1 MRGIQIR
8 RGGEQRKKAKLAF
21 HATAIG
27 HRRKTSERQVK
38 GVNPRAE
45 IAFVFMRTRNTKVK
59 DGRSTQMR
67 RGAYLQLLAV
77 RARSRSANAVQPI
90 ISTSSCQIRQ
100 VRQTDN
106 TDSIQQPKEKRVTFR
121 STRCEIHS
129 GWVVRCIPHP
139 GWTTSGITMPRSHG
153 RMSHVT
159 FRRPQCHVVCQVSEN
174 DDDHGGEY
182 DDHGC
187 KLSGHEIHR
196 KEICQ

>member
-1 MRGIQIR
+1 MEG
-8 RGGEQRKKAKLAF
+8 A
-21 HATAIG
+21 
-27 HRRKTSERQVK
+27 HRCEK
-38 GVNPRAE
+38 
-45 IAFVFMRTRNTKVK
+45 
-59 DGRSTQMR
+59 
-67 RGAYLQLLAV
+67 AYLQLLAV
-77 RARSRSANAVQPI
+77 RTRSRSADVVHPI